1 MVRVVFLH
9 PDLGIGGAE
18 RLVIDAGLALKS
30 RGHDVTFVTAHHDD
44 DHCFPET
51 KQSANSPELQV
62 ISAGDFLPRSLFG
75 RCYAV
80 CAYMRMLFAALYLVV
95 FSGLHPQIVIC
106 DQISAA
112 IPVLKYLSGAKVVF
126 YCHFPDQL
134 LTKRETLLKSLYRAP
149 IDWLEEKTTG
159 MADILLVNS
168 KFTASIFHDT
178 FKSLNV
184 DPKVLY
190 PSLNTA
196 KFDALIAACEANEGD
211 IKSQAKAKT
220 VHFLSINR
228 YERKKNLSLAIRGF
242 GKVLSCFPFSSS
254 YLDPVSQIF
263 FVNAVRSSR

>member
-1 MVRVVFLH
+1 MARVLATMVRVVFLH

-30 RGHDVTFVTAHHDD
+30 RGHEVTFVTAHHDD

-51 KQSANSPELQV
+51 RQIANSNSPELHV

-80 CAYMRMLFAALYLVV
+80 CAYLRMLFAALYLVA
-95 FSGLHPQIVIC
+95 FSGLRPQVIIC

-112 IPVLKYLSGAKVVF
+112 IPVLKYLSRAKVVF

-134 LTKRETLLKSLYRAP
+134 LTERETLLKSLYRAP

-184 DPKVLY
+184 DPQVLY

-196 KFDALIAACEANEGD
+196 KFDGLIAAYESSEGNLM
-211 IKSQAKAKT
+211 SQAQT

-228 YERKKNLSLAIRGF
+228 YERKKNLSLAIRSF
-242 GKVLSCFPFSSS
+242 GKS
-254 YLDPVSQIF
+254 
-263 FVNAVRSSR
+263 